1 MNTYQ
6 YLWRLIMYRPMRY
19 LVNAIAWTVIYLA
32 PIAPGLITKEFFDS
46 LTGTSALGYGVWGL
60 IALLMAAAL
69 GRIMLIV
76 IGFITDVNFRFRMG
90 MLLRRN
96 LLEHVLKQPGAQAIP
111 VSPGEA
117 ISHFRDDVDQSEEA
131 ASWSVDVFG
140 MTCFALVSGYIL
152 IRIDAQMTLLVFM
165 PIVLVI
171 TAAQLATVRLQKY
184 RAASREATSKVTGE
198 ISEMFGNVQA
208 IQVAGA
214 EKRVIARFS
223 SFGDDRRKA
232 MLKDRL
238 MGELLDSV
246 FSNSVNLGTGLI
258 LLLAGTKMRAGTF
271 TVGDFALFVYYLTFV
286 TQFITNVGKFIT
298 YFKQM
303 SVSLERLTFLLQG
316 ASAKVLTMVNS
327 LHLKAES
334 KVAEVTVS
342 TIPLAQKG
350 RENDSLGGVKWVDG
364 HEREGWVKI
373 GQGTKRESV
382 SGANI
387 EQRLERYSADEE
399 KQEEGFEREFAD
411 EAKQE
416 IGFESEY
423 AVGAKV
429 EEGFSHETGV
439 AASLRRLDVNGLS
452 YAYSDTGRG
461 ISDIHFSLKRGSFT
475 VITGTIGSGKTTL
488 VRSLLGLLPKGEG
501 TIAWNGVP
509 VEDPGT
515 FFTPPRSAYTA
526 QVPRLYSDTLRNNI
540 LLGQAEQGD
549 SLQQALHAA
558 VMEFDVAQLPGGLDT
573 VIGPRGVKLSGGQA
587 QRTAAA
593 RMLVR
598 DAELYVFDD
607 LSSALDVETEQK
619 LWERMFQRRSDAT
632 CLVVSHRKTALSRAD
647 HIIVMKDGRIE
658 AEGNSEELLRHSATF
673 RELWYGDE
681 RHSS

>member
-1 MNTYQ
+1 MSTYQ
-6 YLWRLIMYRPMRY
+6 YLWRLIMYRPFRY
-19 LVNAIAWTVIYLA
+19 LVNAIAWTIIYLA
-32 PIAPGLITKEFFDS
+32 PIAPGLVTKEFFDS
-46 LTGTSALGYGVWGL
+46 LTGSSNLGYGVWGL
-60 IALLMAAAL
+60 IALLIAAAL

-184 RAASREATSKVTGE
+184 RAASRESTSAVTGQ

-214 EKRVIARFS
+214 EKRVINRFH
-223 SFGDDRRKA
+223 SFGDARRKA

-238 MGELLDSV
+238 MSELLDSV

-327 LHLKAES
+327 LHLKVGNSAAWAA
-334 KVAEVTVS
+334 VG
-342 TIPLAQKG
+342 TIPLAQVERGEGDVSAKETASA
-350 RENDSLGGVKWVDG
+350 RAKTNTNTNTNTTEN
-364 HEREGWVKI
+364 
-373 GQGTKRESV
+373 T
-382 SGANI
+382 NI
-387 EQRLERYSADEE
+387 
-399 KQEEGFEREFAD
+399 
-411 EAKQE
+411 
-416 IGFESEY
+416 
-423 AVGAKV
+423 
-429 EEGFSHETGV
+429 
-439 AASLRRLDVNGLS
+439 AALQRLDVNGLS
-452 YAYSDTGRG
+452 YAYPDTGRG

-488 VRSLLGLLPKGEG
+488 VRSLLGLLPKEVG

-515 FFTPPRSAYTA
+515 FFTPPQSAYTA

-632 CLVVSHRKTALSRAD
+632 CMVVSHRKTALTRAD

-658 AEGNSEELLRHSATF
+658 AEGTSEELLRRSETF

-681 RHSS
+681 RHT

>member
-6 YLWRLIMYRPMRY
+6 YLWRLIMYRPIRY

-46 LTGTSALGYGVWGL
+46 LTGKSALSYGVWGL
-60 IALLMAAAL
+60 IALLMAAAI

-165 PIVLVI
+165 PIVFVI

-258 LLLAGTKMRAGTF
+258 LLLAGAKMRAGTF

-334 KVAEVTVS
+334 KVAEAAVS
-342 TIPLAQKG
+342 TVPLAQEG
-350 RENDSLGGVKWVDG
+350 IEMQRQSGD
-364 HEREGWVKI
+364 EREGRVKI
-373 GQGTKRESV
+373 EQGF
-382 SGANI
+382 
-387 EQRLERYSADEE
+387 ERFNADMSQQ
-399 KQEEGFEREFAD
+399 KEGFEREFA
-411 EAKQE
+411 
-416 IGFESEY
+416 
-423 AVGAKV
+423 VGEKL
-429 EEGFSHETGV
+429 EGQFNHEDQI
-439 AASLRRLDVNGLS
+439 AASLQSLDVNGLS

-488 VRSLLGLLPKGEG
+488 IRSLLGLLPKGEG

-549 SLQQALHAA
+549 SLQLALHAA

-619 LWERMFQRRSDAT
+619 LWERMFERRSDAT
-632 CLVVSHRKTALSRAD
+632 CLVVSHRKTALTRAD
-647 HIIVMKDGRIE
+647 HIIVMKEGRME
-658 AEGNSEELLRHSATF
+658 AEGNSEELLRKSTTF

-681 RHSS
+681 RPSS

>member
-1 MNTYQ
+1 MTTFH
-6 YLWRLIMYRPMRY
+6 YLWRLIMYRPGRY
-19 LVNAIAWTVIYLA
+19 FINAIAWTIIYLA
-32 PIAPGLITKEFFDS
+32 PIVPGLITKQFFDS
-46 LTGTSALGYGVWGL
+46 LTGNSMLGYGVWGL
-60 IALLMAAAL
+60 IALLIAAAL
-69 GRIMLIV
+69 GRICLII
-76 IGFITDVNFRFRMG
+76 IGFITDVHFRFRMG

-131 ASWSVDVFG
+131 VSWSVDVFG
-140 MTCFALVSGYIL
+140 LTCFAIVSGYIL
-152 IRIDAQMTLLVFM
+152 IRIDTQMTMLVFL

-214 EKRVIARFS
+214 EDRVIERFRR
-223 SFGDDRRKA
+223 FGDNRRKA

-238 MGELLDSV
+238 MTELLDSV

-327 LHLKAES
+327 LHLKPGRAEKSEDRGKSENAVRGS
-334 KVAEVTVS
+334 KSDEKQS
-342 TIPLAQKG
+342 
-350 RENDSLGGVKWVDG
+350 ENAMLK
-364 HEREGWVKI
+364 
-373 GQGTKRESV
+373 
-382 SGANI
+382 SGAAL
-387 EQRLERYSADEE
+387 Q
-399 KQEEGFEREFAD
+399 
-411 EAKQE
+411 
-416 IGFESEY
+416 
-423 AVGAKV
+423 
-429 EEGFSHETGV
+429 
-439 AASLRRLDVNGLS
+439 RLDVNGLS
-452 YAYSDTGRG
+452 YAYADTGRG
-461 ISDIHFSLKRGSFT
+461 ISDIHFSLRRGSFT
-475 VITGTIGSGKTTL
+475 VVTGAIGSGKTTL
-488 VRSLLGLLPKGEG
+488 VRSLLGLLPKGKG

-540 LLGQAEQGD
+540 LLGQAEQSD

-558 VMEFDVAQLPGGLDT
+558 VLEYDVAQLPGGLDT
-573 VIGPRGVKLSGGQA
+573 VIG
-587 QRTAAA
+587 
-593 RMLVR
+593 
-598 DAELYVFDD
+598 
-607 LSSALDVETEQK
+607 
-619 LWERMFQRRSDAT
+619 
-632 CLVVSHRKTALSRAD
+632 
-647 HIIVMKDGRIE
+647 
-658 AEGNSEELLRHSATF
+658 
-673 RELWYGDE
+673 
-681 RHSS
+681 

>member
-6 YLWRLIMYRPMRY
+6 YLWRLIMYRPIRY

-46 LTGTSALGYGVWGL
+46 LTGKSALGYGVWGL
-60 IALLMAAAL
+60 IALLMAAAI

-214 EKRVIARFS
+214 EKRVIARFR

-334 KVAEVTVS
+334 KVAEAAVS
-342 TIPLAQKG
+342 TVPLAQEG
-350 RENDSLGGVKWVDG
+350 IEMQRQSGD
-364 HEREGWVKI
+364 EREGRVKI
-373 GQGTKRESV
+373 EQGF
-382 SGANI
+382 
-387 EQRLERYSADEE
+387 ERFNADMSQ
-399 KQEEGFEREFAD
+399 QEEGFEREFA
-411 EAKQE
+411 
-416 IGFESEY
+416 
-423 AVGAKV
+423 VGEKV
-429 EEGFSHETGV
+429 EGQFNHEDQI
-439 AASLRRLDVNGLS
+439 AASLQRLDVNGLS

-549 SLQQALHAA
+549 SLQLALHAA
-558 VMEFDVAQLPGGLDT
+558 VMEVDVAQLPGGLDT

-619 LWERMFQRRSDAT
+619 LWERMFERRSDAT
-632 CLVVSHRKTALSRAD
+632 CLVVSHRKTALTRAD
-647 HIIVMKDGRIE
+647 HIIVMKEGRIE
-658 AEGNSEELLRHSATF
+658 AEGNSEELLRQSATF

-681 RHSS
+681 RPSS

>member
-1 MNTYQ
+1 MNTLQ
-6 YLWRLIMYRPMRY
+6 YLWRLVMYRPLRY
-19 LVNAIAWTVIYLA
+19 FGNALAWTVIYLA
-32 PIAPGLITKEFFDS
+32 PILPGLITKEFFDT
-46 LTGTSALGYGVWGL
+46 LTGASALGYGVWGL
-60 IALLMAAAL
+60 IALLMAAAV

-76 IGFITDVNFRFRMG
+76 VGFITDVHFRFRMG

-140 MTCFALVSGYIL
+140 LTCFAIVSGYIL

-214 EKRVIARFS
+214 ENRVIDRFR
-223 SFGDDRRKA
+223 SFGDNRRKA

-238 MGELLDSV
+238 MTELLDSI

-258 LLLAGTKMRAGTF
+258 LLLAGTKMRSGTF

-316 ASAKVLTMVNS
+316 ASAKVLTMVRS
-327 LHLKAES
+327 LHLKQNPDDRSGES
-334 KVAEVTVS
+334 
-342 TIPLAQKG
+342 
-350 RENDSLGGVKWVDG
+350 
-364 HEREGWVKI
+364 
-373 GQGTKRESV
+373 
-382 SGANI
+382 
-387 EQRLERYSADEE
+387 EE
-399 KQEEGFEREFAD
+399 K
-411 EAKQE
+411 EAAEQVA
-416 IGFESEY
+416 SE
-423 AVGAKV
+423 ALQ
-429 EEGFSHETGV
+429 H
-439 AASLRRLDVNGLS
+439 LDVNGLS
-452 YAYSDTGRG
+452 YAYEDTGRG
-461 ISDIHFSLKRGSFT
+461 IADIHFRLRRGSFT

-488 VRSLLGLLPKGEG
+488 VRSLLGLLPKGKG

-509 VEDPGT
+509 IEDPGT

-540 LLGQAEQGD
+540 LLGQAEQDD

-558 VMEFDVAQLPGGLDT
+558 VLEYDVAQLPGGLDT
-573 VIGPRGVKLSGGQA
+573 LIGPRGVKLSGGQA

-619 LWERMFQRRSDAT
+619 LWERMFQRRKDAT
-632 CLVVSHRKTALSRAD
+632 CLVVSHRKTALARAD

-658 AEGNSEELLRHSATF
+658 AEGTSGELLQRSATF

-681 RHSS
+681 RHAETSVT

>member
-1 MNTYQ
+1 MTTFH
-6 YLWRLIMYRPMRY
+6 YLWRLIMYRPLRY
-19 LVNAIAWTVIYLA
+19 FINALAWTIIYLA
-32 PIAPGLITKEFFDS
+32 PIAPGLITKQFFDS
-46 LTGTSALGYGVWGL
+46 LTVNSTLGYGVWGL
-60 IALLMAAAL
+60 IALLIAAAL
-69 GRIMLIV
+69 GRICLIV
-76 IGFITDVNFRFRMG
+76 IGFITDVHFRFRMG

-140 MTCFALVSGYIL
+140 MTCFALVSGFIL
-152 IRIDAQMTLLVFM
+152 IRIDAQMTLLVFL

-171 TAAQLATVRLQKY
+171 SAAQLATVRLQKY

-198 ISEMFGNVQA
+198 ISEMFSNVQA

-214 EKRVIARFS
+214 EDRVIDRFR
-223 SFGDDRRKA
+223 SFGDNRRKA

-238 MGELLDSV
+238 MTELLDSV

-327 LHLKAES
+327 LYLKPSSDS
-334 KVAEVTVS
+334 KGKQT
-342 TIPLAQKG
+342 
-350 RENDSLGGVKWVDG
+350 
-364 HEREGWVKI
+364 
-373 GQGTKRESV
+373 
-382 SGANI
+382 
-387 EQRLERYSADEE
+387 EQTEQTQNATH
-399 KQEEGFEREFAD
+399 
-411 EAKQE
+411 
-416 IGFESEY
+416 
-423 AVGAKV
+423 VGASRT
-429 EEGFSHETGV
+429 EQNESATLGSE
-439 AASLRRLDVNGLS
+439 AALQCLEVNGLS
-452 YAYSDTGRG
+452 YAYADTGRG
-461 ISDIHFSLKRGSFT
+461 ISDIHLSLQRGSFT
-475 VITGTIGSGKTTL
+475 VVTGAIGSGKTTL
-488 VRSLLGLLPKGEG
+488 VRSLLGLLPKGKG

-540 LLGQAEQGD
+540 LLGQAEQND

-558 VMEFDVAQLPGGLDT
+558 VLEYDVAQLPGGLDT

-632 CLVVSHRKTALSRAD
+632 CLVVSHRKTALTRAD
-647 HIIVMKDGRIE
+647 HIIVMKEGRIE
-658 AEGNSEELLRHSATF
+658 AEGTSEELLQRSATF

-681 RHSS
+681 RQSE

>member
-1 MNTYQ
+1 MTTFQ
-6 YLWRLIMYRPMRY
+6 YLKGLIMYKPFRY
-19 LVNAIAWTVIYLA
+19 FINALAWTIIYLA
-32 PIAPGLITKEFFDS
+32 PIAPGLITKAFFDT
-46 LTGTSALGYGVWGL
+46 LTGNATLKFGVWGL
-60 IALLMAAAL
+60 IALLIGAAL
-69 GRIMLIV
+69 GRILLII
-76 IGFITDVNFRFRMG
+76 IGFITDVHFRFRMG

-165 PIVLVI
+165 PIVIVI

-184 RAASREATSKVTGE
+184 RAASRESTSKVTGE

-214 EKRVIARFS
+214 EKRVMERFS
-223 SFGDDRRKA
+223 SFGDQRRKA

-238 MGELLDSV
+238 MSELLDSV
-246 FSNSVNLGTGLI
+246 FSNSVNLGTGLL

-271 TVGDFALFVYYLTFV
+271 TVGDLALFVYYLTFV

-316 ASAKVLTMVNS
+316 ASAKVLTMVKP
-327 LHLKAES
+327 LYLKKERVA
-334 KVAEVTVS
+334 KVDSSIVKVE
-342 TIPLAQKG
+342 QEQ
-350 RENDSLGGVKWVDG
+350 ENDSVVAPPL
-364 HEREGWVKI
+364 
-373 GQGTKRESV
+373 
-382 SGANI
+382 
-387 EQRLERYSADEE
+387 QRLE
-399 KQEEGFEREFAD
+399 
-411 EAKQE
+411 
-416 IGFESEY
+416 
-423 AVGAKV
+423 
-429 EEGFSHETGV
+429 
-439 AASLRRLDVNGLS
+439 VNGLS
-452 YAYSDTGRG
+452 YTYPDTGRG
-461 ISDIHFSLKRGSFT
+461 IIDIHFAMQRGSFT

-488 VRSLLGLLPKGEG
+488 VRSLLGLLPKEKG

-515 FFTPPRSAYTA
+515 FFTPPQSAYTA

-549 SLQQALHAA
+549 SLQQALNAA
-558 VMEFDVAQLPGGLDT
+558 VLEFDVAQLPGGLDT

-632 CLVVSHRKTALSRAD
+632 CLVVSHRKTALTRAD

-658 AEGNSEELLRHSATF
+658 AEGTSEELLLHSSTF
-673 RELWYGDE
+673 RELWYGDD
-681 RHSS
+681 RKA

>member
-6 YLWRLIMYRPMRY
+6 YLWRLIMYRPIRY
-19 LVNAIAWTVIYLA
+19 LINAIAWTVIYLA

-303 SVSLERLTFLLQG
+303 SISLERLTFLLQG

-327 LHLKAES
+327 LHLKTES
-334 KVAEVTVS
+334 KEVKAAVS
-342 TIPLAQKG
+342 AIPLAQEG
-350 RENDSLGGVKWVDG
+350 RENESLIGVKRVDG
-364 HEREGWVKI
+364 
-373 GQGTKRESV
+373 
-382 SGANI
+382 
-387 EQRLERYSADEE
+387 LER
-399 KQEEGFEREFAD
+399 
-411 EAKQE
+411 
-416 IGFESEY
+416 EY
-423 AVGAKV
+423 AVGAEL
-429 EEGFSHETGV
+429 EEKFNRETFDG
-439 AASLRRLDVNGLS
+439 ASLQRLDVNGLS

-549 SLQQALHAA
+549 SLQMALHAA

-632 CLVVSHRKTALSRAD
+632 CLVVSHRKTALTRAD
-647 HIIVMKDGRIE
+647 HIIVMKEGRIE
-658 AEGNSEELLRHSATF
+658 AEGNSEELLRQSATF

-681 RHSS
+681 RHS

>member
-6 YLWRLIMYRPMRY
+6 YLWRLIMYRPIRY

-334 KVAEVTVS
+334 KVAEITVS
-342 TIPLAQKG
+342 AIPLAQNG
-350 RENDSLGGVKWVDG
+350 REDESLGGVKSGDG
-364 HEREGWVKI
+364 LEREGGSEVKI
-373 GQGTKRESV
+373 GQG
-382 SGANI
+382 
-387 EQRLERYSADEE
+387 LERFSANEVKE
-399 KQEEGFEREFAD
+399 KGFER
-411 EAKQE
+411 
-416 IGFESEY
+416 EY
-423 AVGAKV
+423 AVGAKQ
-429 EEGFSHETGV
+429 EGKFNQETGI
-439 AASLRRLDVNGLS
+439 AASLQRLDVNGLS

-488 VRSLLGLLPKGEG
+488 VRSLLGLLPKGKG

-549 SLQQALHAA
+549 SLQMALHAA

-632 CLVVSHRKTALSRAD
+632 CLVVSHRKMALSRAD

-658 AEGNSEELLRHSATF
+658 AEGNSEELLRQSATF

>member
-1 MNTYQ
+1 MTTFQ
-6 YLWRLIMYRPMRY
+6 YLWRLIMYRPGRY
-19 LVNAIAWTVIYLA
+19 FINAIAWTIIYLA
-32 PIAPGLITKEFFDS
+32 PIVPGLITKQFFDS
-46 LTGTSALGYGVWGL
+46 LTGNSMLGYGVWGL
-60 IALLMAAAL
+60 IALLIAAAL
-69 GRIMLIV
+69 GRICLII
-76 IGFITDVNFRFRMG
+76 IGFITDVHFRFRMG

-131 ASWSVDVFG
+131 VSWSVDVFG
-140 MTCFALVSGYIL
+140 LTCFAIVSAYIL
-152 IRIDAQMTLLVFM
+152 IRIDAQMTMLVFL

-214 EKRVIARFS
+214 EDRVIERFR
-223 SFGDDRRKA
+223 SFGDNRRKA

-238 MGELLDSV
+238 MTELLDSV

-327 LHLKAES
+327 LHLKPSRAERS
-334 KVAEVTVS
+334 GDGGKQSEGEAFEGKRSVRQSEAAT
-342 TIPLAQKG
+342 
-350 RENDSLGGVKWVDG
+350 LGS
-364 HEREGWVKI
+364 
-373 GQGTKRESV
+373 ESGGKQSDNAV
-382 SGANI
+382 LESGA
-387 EQRLERYSADEE
+387 ELQ
-399 KQEEGFEREFAD
+399 
-411 EAKQE
+411 
-416 IGFESEY
+416 
-423 AVGAKV
+423 
-429 EEGFSHETGV
+429 
-439 AASLRRLDVNGLS
+439 RLDVNGLS
-452 YAYSDTGRG
+452 YAYADTGRG
-461 ISDIHFSLKRGSFT
+461 ISDIHFSLRRGSFT
-475 VITGTIGSGKTTL
+475 VVTGAIGSGKTTL
-488 VRSLLGLLPKGEG
+488 VRSLLGLLPKGKG

-540 LLGQAEQGD
+540 LLGQAEQSD

-558 VMEFDVAQLPGGLDT
+558 VLEYDVAQLPGGLDT

-632 CLVVSHRKTALSRAD
+632 CLVVSHRKTALTRAD
-647 HIIVMKDGRIE
+647 HIIVMKEGRIE
-658 AEGNSEELLRHSATF
+658 AEGTSEELLQRSTTF

-681 RHSS
+681 RQSE

>member
-1 MNTYQ
+1 MTTFQ
-6 YLWRLIMYRPMRY
+6 YLKGLIMYKPFRY
-19 LVNAIAWTVIYLA
+19 FINAFAWTVIYLA
-32 PIAPGLITKEFFDS
+32 PIAPGLITKAFFDT
-46 LTGTSALGYGVWGL
+46 LTGNATLKFGVWGL
-60 IALLMAAAL
+60 IALLIGAAL
-69 GRIMLIV
+69 GRILLIV
-76 IGFITDVNFRFRMG
+76 IGFITDVHFRFRMG

-165 PIVLVI
+165 PIVIVI

-184 RAASREATSKVTGE
+184 RAASRESTSKVTGE

-214 EKRVIARFS
+214 EKRVIERFG
-223 SFGDDRRKA
+223 SFGDQRRKA

-238 MGELLDSV
+238 MSELLDSV
-246 FSNSVNLGTGLI
+246 FSNSVNLGTGLL

-271 TVGDFALFVYYLTFV
+271 TVGDLALFVYYLTFV

-316 ASAKVLTMVNS
+316 ASAKVLTMVKP
-327 LHLKAES
+327 LYLKKERVGKDDQDQDRATDS
-334 KVAEVTVS
+334 VVS
-342 TIPLAQKG
+342 PPL
-350 RENDSLGGVKWVDG
+350 
-364 HEREGWVKI
+364 
-373 GQGTKRESV
+373 
-382 SGANI
+382 
-387 EQRLERYSADEE
+387 QRLE
-399 KQEEGFEREFAD
+399 
-411 EAKQE
+411 
-416 IGFESEY
+416 
-423 AVGAKV
+423 
-429 EEGFSHETGV
+429 
-439 AASLRRLDVNGLS
+439 VNGLS
-452 YAYSDTGRG
+452 YTYPDTGRG
-461 ISDIHFSLKRGSFT
+461 IADIHFAMRRGSFT

-488 VRSLLGLLPKGEG
+488 VRSLLGLLPKEKG

-515 FFTPPRSAYTA
+515 FFTPPQSAYTA

-549 SLQQALHAA
+549 SLQQALNAA
-558 VMEFDVAQLPGGLDT
+558 VLEYDVAQLPGGLDT

-632 CLVVSHRKTALSRAD
+632 CLVVSHRKTALTRAD

-658 AEGNSEELLRHSATF
+658 AEGTSEELLRHSSTF
-673 RELWYGDE
+673 RELWYGDD
-681 RHSS
+681 RKASH

>member
-1 MNTYQ
+1 MNTFQ
-6 YLWRLIMYRPMRY
+6 YLWRLVMYRPVRY
-19 LVNAIAWTVIYLA
+19 FGNALAWTLIYLA
-32 PIAPGLITKEFFDS
+32 PILPGLITKEFFDTLS
-46 LTGTSALGYGVWGL
+46 GESKLGYGVWGL
-60 IALLMAAAL
+60 IALLMAAAI

-76 IGFITDVNFRFRMG
+76 VGFITDVHFRFRMG

-140 MTCFALVSGYIL
+140 LTCFAIVSGYIL
-152 IRIDAQMTLLVFM
+152 IRIDAQMTLLVFL

-214 EKRVIARFS
+214 EKRVIERFRS
-223 SFGDDRRKA
+223 LGDNRRKA
-232 MLKDRL
+232 MMKDRL
-238 MGELLDSV
+238 MTELLDSI

-258 LLLAGTKMRAGTF
+258 LLLAGTKMRSGSF

-316 ASAKVLTMVNS
+316 ASAKVLTMVRS
-327 LHLKAES
+327 LHLKPERDAGIHNAGQEA
-334 KVAEVTVS
+334 VQADD
-342 TIPLAQKG
+342 IDQ
-350 RENDSLGGVKWVDG
+350 G
-364 HEREGWVKI
+364 HEDDRQAAGEPLK
-373 GQGTKRESV
+373 Q
-382 SGANI
+382 
-387 EQRLERYSADEE
+387 LE
-399 KQEEGFEREFAD
+399 
-411 EAKQE
+411 
-416 IGFESEY
+416 
-423 AVGAKV
+423 
-429 EEGFSHETGV
+429 
-439 AASLRRLDVNGLS
+439 VNGLS
-452 YAYSDTGRG
+452 YAYEDTGRG
-461 ISDIHFSLKRGSFT
+461 IADIHFRLQRGSFT
-475 VITGTIGSGKTTL
+475 VVTGTIGSGKTTL

-509 VEDPGT
+509 IEDPGT

-540 LLGQAEQGD
+540 MLGQPEREE

-558 VMEFDVAQLPGGLDT
+558 VLEYDIAQLPGGLDT

-619 LWERMFQRRSDAT
+619 LWERMFQRRKDAT
-632 CLVVSHRKTALSRAD
+632 CLVVSHRKTALARAD

-658 AEGNSEELLRHSATF
+658 AEGTSEELLQRSATF

-681 RHSS
+681 RHAESSS

>member
-6 YLWRLIMYRPMRY
+6 YLWRLIMYRPFRY
-19 LVNAIAWTVIYLA
+19 FINAIAWTVIYLA
-32 PIAPGLITKEFFDS
+32 PIASGLVTKEFFDS
-46 LTGTSALGYGVWGL
+46 LTGSSKLGYGVWGL
-60 IALLMAAAL
+60 IALLIAAAL
-69 GRIMLIV
+69 GRIMLII

-184 RAASREATSKVTGE
+184 RAASRESTSKVTGE

-214 EKRVIARFS
+214 EERVIDRFR
-223 SFGDDRRKA
+223 SFGDNRRKA

-238 MGELLDSV
+238 MTELLDSV

-327 LHLKAES
+327 LYLKQGSPLPGDEATIDKEEGLERANVS
-334 KVAEVTVS
+334 GVRNEKGLEHEKVIGAKKE
-342 TIPLAQKG
+342 
-350 RENDSLGGVKWVDG
+350 
-364 HEREGWVKI
+364 EGF
-373 GQGTKRESV
+373 KRESV
-382 SGANI
+382 I
-387 EQRLERYSADEE
+387 ETALQ
-399 KQEEGFEREFAD
+399 
-411 EAKQE
+411 
-416 IGFESEY
+416 
-423 AVGAKV
+423 
-429 EEGFSHETGV
+429 
-439 AASLRRLDVNGLS
+439 RLDVNGLS

-461 ISDIHFSLKRGSFT
+461 ISDIHLSLKRGSFT
-475 VITGTIGSGKTTL
+475 VVTGTIGSGKTTL

-549 SLQQALHAA
+549 SLQQALNAA

-632 CLVVSHRKTALSRAD
+632 CLVISHRKTALTRAD
-647 HIIVMKDGRIE
+647 HIIVMKEGRIE
-658 AEGNSEELLRHSATF
+658 AEGTSEELLLRSATF

>member
-1 MNTYQ
+1 MTTFQ
-6 YLWRLIMYRPMRY
+6 YLKGLIMYKPFRY
-19 LVNAIAWTVIYLA
+19 FINALAWTIIYLA
-32 PIAPGLITKEFFDS
+32 PIAPGLITKAFFDT
-46 LTGTSALGYGVWGL
+46 LTGNATLKFGVWGL
-60 IALLMAAAL
+60 IALLIGAAL
-69 GRIMLIV
+69 GRILLII

-165 PIVLVI
+165 PIVIVI

-184 RAASREATSKVTGE
+184 RAASRESTSKVTGE

-214 EKRVIARFS
+214 EKRVMERFS
-223 SFGDDRRKA
+223 SFGDQRRKA

-238 MGELLDSV
+238 MNELLDSV
-246 FSNSVNLGTGLI
+246 FSNSVNLGTGLL

-271 TVGDFALFVYYLTFV
+271 TVGDLALFVYYLTFV

-316 ASAKVLTMVNS
+316 ASAKVLTMVKP
-327 LHLKAES
+327 LYLKKERVA
-334 KVAEVTVS
+334 KVDSSIVKVEQA
-342 TIPLAQKG
+342 
-350 RENDSLGGVKWVDG
+350 NDSVAAPPL
-364 HEREGWVKI
+364 
-373 GQGTKRESV
+373 
-382 SGANI
+382 
-387 EQRLERYSADEE
+387 QRLE
-399 KQEEGFEREFAD
+399 
-411 EAKQE
+411 
-416 IGFESEY
+416 
-423 AVGAKV
+423 
-429 EEGFSHETGV
+429 
-439 AASLRRLDVNGLS
+439 VNGLS
-452 YAYSDTGRG
+452 YTYPDTGRG
-461 ISDIHFSLKRGSFT
+461 IADIHFAMQRGSFT

-488 VRSLLGLLPKGEG
+488 VRSLLGLLPKESG

-515 FFTPPRSAYTA
+515 FFTPPQSAYTA

-549 SLQQALHAA
+549 SLQQALNAA
-558 VMEFDVAQLPGGLDT
+558 VLEYDVAQLPGGLDT

-619 LWERMFQRRSDAT
+619 LWERMFERRRDAT
-632 CLVVSHRKTALSRAD
+632 CLVVSHRKTALTRAD

-658 AEGNSEELLRHSATF
+658 AEGTSEKLLLHSSTF
-673 RELWYGDE
+673 RELWYGDD
-681 RHSS
+681 RKA

>member
-1 MNTYQ
+1 MTTFQ
-6 YLWRLIMYRPMRY
+6 YLKGLIMYKPFRY
-19 LVNAIAWTVIYLA
+19 FINALAWTIIYLA
-32 PIAPGLITKEFFDS
+32 PIAPGLITKAFFDT
-46 LTGTSALGYGVWGL
+46 LTGNATLKFGVWGL
-60 IALLMAAAL
+60 IALLIGAAL
-69 GRIMLIV
+69 GRILLIV
-76 IGFITDVNFRFRMG
+76 FGFITDVHFRFRMG

-165 PIVLVI
+165 PIVIVI

-184 RAASREATSKVTGE
+184 RAASRESTSKVTGE

-214 EKRVIARFS
+214 EKRVMERFH
-223 SFGDDRRKA
+223 SFGDQRRKA

-238 MGELLDSV
+238 MSELLDSV
-246 FSNSVNLGTGLI
+246 FSNSVNLGTGLL

-271 TVGDFALFVYYLTFV
+271 TVGDLALFVYYLTFV

-316 ASAKVLTMVNS
+316 ASAKVLTMVKP
-327 LHLKAES
+327 LYLKTERVE
-334 KVAEVTVS
+334 KVEASVVKEDRSQNQDQEQEIDSVVAP
-342 TIPLAQKG
+342 PL
-350 RENDSLGGVKWVDG
+350 
-364 HEREGWVKI
+364 
-373 GQGTKRESV
+373 
-382 SGANI
+382 
-387 EQRLERYSADEE
+387 QRLE
-399 KQEEGFEREFAD
+399 
-411 EAKQE
+411 
-416 IGFESEY
+416 
-423 AVGAKV
+423 
-429 EEGFSHETGV
+429 
-439 AASLRRLDVNGLS
+439 VNGLS
-452 YAYSDTGRG
+452 YTYPDTGRG
-461 ISDIHFSLKRGSFT
+461 IADIHFTMQRGSFT

-488 VRSLLGLLPKGEG
+488 VRSLLGLLPKESG

-515 FFTPPRSAYTA
+515 FFTPPQSAYTA

-549 SLQQALHAA
+549 SLQQALNAA
-558 VMEFDVAQLPGGLDT
+558 VLEFDVAQLPGGLDT

-632 CLVVSHRKTALSRAD
+632 CLVVSHRKTALTRAD

-658 AEGNSEELLRHSATF
+658 AEGTSEELLRHSSTF
-673 RELWYGDE
+673 RELWYGDD
-681 RHSS
+681 RKA

>member
-1 MNTYQ
+1 MNTFQ
-6 YLWRLIMYRPMRY
+6 YLWRLIMYRPIRY

-238 MGELLDSV
+238 MGEVLDSV

-316 ASAKVLTMVNS
+316 ASARVLTMVNS

-334 KVAEVTVS
+334 KMAEAAVS
-342 TIPLAQKG
+342 TIPLAQNG
-350 RENDSLGGVKWVDG
+350 RENECLGGDG
-364 HEREGWVKI
+364 LEREGA
-373 GQGTKRESV
+373 S
-382 SGANI
+382 
-387 EQRLERYSADEE
+387 SAPL
-399 KQEEGFEREFAD
+399 Q
-411 EAKQE
+411 
-416 IGFESEY
+416 
-423 AVGAKV
+423 
-429 EEGFSHETGV
+429 
-439 AASLRRLDVNGLS
+439 RLDVNGLS

-488 VRSLLGLLPKGEG
+488 VRSLLGLLPKGKG

-549 SLQQALHAA
+549 SLQMALHAA

-619 LWERMFQRRSDAT
+619 LWERMFQRRSEAT

-658 AEGNSEELLRHSATF
+658 AEGNSEELLRQSATF

>member
-6 YLWRLIMYRPMRY
+6 YLWGLIMYRPIRY

-223 SFGDDRRKA
+223 SFGDNRRKA

-327 LHLKAES
+327 LHLKVES
-334 KVAEVTVS
+334 KVAEASVTA
-342 TIPLAQKG
+342 IPLAQEKRG
-350 RENDSLGGVKWVDG
+350 NESLGADG
-364 HEREGWVKI
+364 FEHEG
-373 GQGTKRESV
+373 V
-382 SGANI
+382 SGNPL
-387 EQRLERYSADEE
+387 Q
-399 KQEEGFEREFAD
+399 
-411 EAKQE
+411 
-416 IGFESEY
+416 
-423 AVGAKV
+423 
-429 EEGFSHETGV
+429 
-439 AASLRRLDVNGLS
+439 RLDVIGLS

-540 LLGQAEQGD
+540 LLGQAEQDD
-549 SLQQALHAA
+549 SLQLALHAA
-558 VMEFDVAQLPGGLDT
+558 VMEFDVTQLPGGLDT

-619 LWERMFQRRSDAT
+619 LWERMFERRSDAT
-632 CLVVSHRKTALSRAD
+632 CLVVSHRKTALTRAD
-647 HIIVMKDGRIE
+647 HIIVMKEGRIE
-658 AEGNSEELLRHSATF
+658 AEGNTEELLRQSATF

-681 RHSS
+681 RHT

>member
-1 MNTYQ
+1 MTTFQ
-6 YLWRLIMYRPMRY
+6 YLWRLIMYRPGRY
-19 LVNAIAWTVIYLA
+19 FINAIAWTIIYLA
-32 PIAPGLITKEFFDS
+32 PIVPGLITKQFFDS
-46 LTGTSALGYGVWGL
+46 LTGNSMLGYGVWGL
-60 IALLMAAAL
+60 IALLIAAAL
-69 GRIMLIV
+69 GRICLII
-76 IGFITDVNFRFRMG
+76 IGFITDVHFRFRMG

-131 ASWSVDVFG
+131 VSWSVDVFG
-140 MTCFALVSGYIL
+140 LTCFAIVSGYIL
-152 IRIDAQMTLLVFM
+152 IRIDAQMTMLVFL

-214 EKRVIARFS
+214 EDRVIERFR
-223 SFGDDRRKA
+223 SFGDNRRKA

-238 MGELLDSV
+238 MTELLDSV

-327 LHLKAES
+327 LHLKPGRAEKS
-334 KVAEVTVS
+334 AS
-342 TIPLAQKG
+342 
-350 RENDSLGGVKWVDG
+350 GVKQSEGVALGDKRV
-364 HEREGWVKI
+364 ERQSERKTPG
-373 GQGTKRESV
+373 GTSGEKQSESALLGSKSDEKQSENAV
-382 SGANI
+382 LESGAAL
-387 EQRLERYSADEE
+387 Q
-399 KQEEGFEREFAD
+399 
-411 EAKQE
+411 
-416 IGFESEY
+416 
-423 AVGAKV
+423 
-429 EEGFSHETGV
+429 
-439 AASLRRLDVNGLS
+439 RLDVNGLS
-452 YAYSDTGRG
+452 YAYADTGRG
-461 ISDIHFSLKRGSFT
+461 ISDIHFSLRRGSFT
-475 VITGTIGSGKTTL
+475 VVTGAIGSGKTTL
-488 VRSLLGLLPKGEG
+488 VRSLLGLLPKGKG

-515 FFTPPRSAYTA
+515 YFTPPRSAYTA

-540 LLGQAEQGD
+540 LLGQAEQSD

-558 VMEFDVAQLPGGLDT
+558 VLEYDVAQLPGGLDT

-632 CLVVSHRKTALSRAD
+632 CLVVSHRKTALTRAD
-647 HIIVMKDGRIE
+647 HIIVMKEGRIE
-658 AEGNSEELLRHSATF
+658 AEGTSEELLQRSTTF

-681 RHSS
+681 RQSE

>member
-19 LVNAIAWTVIYLA
+19 FINAIAWTVIYLA
-32 PIAPGLITKEFFDS
+32 PIAAGLVTKEFFDS
-46 LTGTSALGYGVWGL
+46 LTGNSKLGYSVWGL

-69 GRIMLIV
+69 GRIILIV

-214 EKRVIARFS
+214 EKRVIARFR
-223 SFGDDRRKA
+223 SFGDSRRKA

-238 MGELLDSV
+238 MTELLDSV

-286 TQFITNVGKFIT
+286 TQFISNVGKFIT

-327 LHLKAES
+327 LHLTKGS
-334 KVAEVTVS
+334 
-342 TIPLAQKG
+342 PLPGMTEGTDK
-350 RENDSLGGVKWVDG
+350 LGGK
-364 HEREGWVKI
+364 
-373 GQGTKRESV
+373 
-382 SGANI
+382 
-387 EQRLERYSADEE
+387 LE
-399 KQEEGFEREFAD
+399 
-411 EAKQE
+411 
-416 IGFESEY
+416 
-423 AVGAKV
+423 
-429 EEGFSHETGV
+429 
-439 AASLRRLDVNGLS
+439 RLDVNGLS
-452 YAYSDTGRG
+452 YAYADTGRG
-461 ISDIHFSLKRGSFT
+461 ISDIHFSLQKGSFT
-475 VITGTIGSGKTTL
+475 VVTGTIGSGKTTL

-515 FFTPPRSAYTA
+515 FFTPSRSAYTA

-540 LLGQAEQGD
+540 LLGQAEQND
-549 SLQQALHAA
+549 SLPQALHAA

-619 LWERMFQRRSDAT
+619 LWERMFQRRADAT
-632 CLVVSHRKTALSRAD
+632 CLVVSHRKTALTRAD
-647 HIIVMKDGRIE
+647 HIIVMRDGRIE
-658 AEGNSEELLRHSATF
+658 AEGTSAELLLRSETF
-673 RELWYGDE
+673 QQLWYGDE
-681 RHSS
+681 RKAE

>member
-1 MNTYQ
+1 MTTFQ
-6 YLWRLIMYRPMRY
+6 YLKGLIMYKPFRY
-19 LVNAIAWTVIYLA
+19 FINALAWTIIYLA
-32 PIAPGLITKEFFDS
+32 PIAPGLITKTFFDT
-46 LTGTSALGYGVWGL
+46 LTGNATLKFGVWGL
-60 IALLMAAAL
+60 IALLIGAAL
-69 GRIMLIV
+69 GRILLII
-76 IGFITDVNFRFRMG
+76 IGFITDVHFRFRMG

-140 MTCFALVSGYIL
+140 MTVFALVSGYIL

-165 PIVLVI
+165 PIVIVI

-184 RAASREATSKVTGE
+184 RAASRESTSKVTGE

-214 EKRVIARFS
+214 EKRVMERFH
-223 SFGDDRRKA
+223 SFGDQRRKA

-238 MGELLDSV
+238 MSELLDSV
-246 FSNSVNLGTGLI
+246 FSNSVNLGTGLL

-271 TVGDFALFVYYLTFV
+271 TVGDLALFVYYLTFV

-316 ASAKVLTMVNS
+316 ASAKVLTMVKP
-327 LHLKAES
+327 LYLKTERVEVKDPEKNQEKDHEQDQEHDS
-334 KVAEVTVS
+334 VVAP
-342 TIPLAQKG
+342 PL
-350 RENDSLGGVKWVDG
+350 
-364 HEREGWVKI
+364 
-373 GQGTKRESV
+373 
-382 SGANI
+382 
-387 EQRLERYSADEE
+387 QRLE
-399 KQEEGFEREFAD
+399 
-411 EAKQE
+411 
-416 IGFESEY
+416 
-423 AVGAKV
+423 
-429 EEGFSHETGV
+429 
-439 AASLRRLDVNGLS
+439 VNGLS
-452 YAYSDTGRG
+452 YTYPDTGRG
-461 ISDIHFSLKRGSFT
+461 IADIHFAMQRGSFT

-488 VRSLLGLLPKGEG
+488 VRSLLGLLPKESG

-515 FFTPPRSAYTA
+515 FFTPPQSAYTA

-549 SLQQALHAA
+549 SLQQALNAA
-558 VMEFDVAQLPGGLDT
+558 VLEFDVAQLPGGLDT

-632 CLVVSHRKTALSRAD
+632 CLVVSHRKTALTRAD

-658 AEGNSEELLRHSATF
+658 AEGTSEELLRHSSTF
-673 RELWYGDE
+673 RELWYGDD
-681 RHSS
+681 RKA

>member
-6 YLWRLIMYRPMRY
+6 YLWRLIMYRPIRY

-171 TAAQLATVRLQKY
+171 SAAQLATVRLQKY

-334 KVAEVTVS
+334 KVAEATVS
-342 TIPLAQKG
+342 AIPLAQKG
-350 RENDSLGGVKWVDG
+350 RERLGGIKRVEGLESEGASKVK
-364 HEREGWVKI
+364 
-373 GQGTKRESV
+373 
-382 SGANI
+382 
-387 EQRLERYSADEE
+387 LEV
-399 KQEEGFEREFAD
+399 
-411 EAKQE
+411 
-416 IGFESEY
+416 GFESQY
-423 AVGAKV
+423 AVGAKL
-429 EEGFSHETGV
+429 EEESSHENGL
-439 AASLRRLDVNGLS
+439 AASLHRLDVNGLS

>member
-6 YLWRLIMYRPMRY
+6 YLWRLIMYRPIRY

-271 TVGDFALFVYYLTFV
+271 TVGDLALFVYYLTFV

-316 ASAKVLTMVNS
+316 ASARVLTMVNS

-334 KVAEVTVS
+334 KVAKATVS
-342 TIPLAQKG
+342 AIPLAQKG
-350 RENDSLGGVKWVDG
+350 RENEGLGGDKVEGKFN
-364 HEREGWVKI
+364 HE
-373 GQGTKRESV
+373 T
-382 SGANI
+382 
-387 EQRLERYSADEE
+387 
-399 KQEEGFEREFAD
+399 
-411 EAKQE
+411 
-416 IGFESEY
+416 
-423 AVGAKV
+423 AVGA
-429 EEGFSHETGV
+429 
-439 AASLRRLDVNGLS
+439 SLQRLDVNGLS

-488 VRSLLGLLPKGEG
+488 VRSLLGLLPKGKG

-549 SLQQALHAA
+549 SLQMALHAA
-558 VMEFDVAQLPGGLDT
+558 VMEFDVALLPGGLDT

-619 LWERMFQRRSDAT
+619 LWERMFQRRSEAT

-647 HIIVMKDGRIE
+647 HIIVMKEGRIE
-658 AEGNSEELLRHSATF
+658 AEGNSEELLRQSATF

>member
-6 YLWRLIMYRPMRY
+6 YLWRLIMYRPFRY
-19 LVNAIAWTVIYLA
+19 IINAIAWTVIYLA
-32 PIAPGLITKEFFDS
+32 PIVPGLVTKEFFDS
-46 LTGTSALGYGVWGL
+46 LTGSSKLGYGVWGL
-60 IALLMAAAL
+60 IALLIAAAL
-69 GRIMLIV
+69 GRIILIV

-171 TAAQLATVRLQKY
+171 TTAQLATVRLQKY
-184 RAASREATSKVTGE
+184 RAASRESTSKVTGE

-214 EKRVIARFS
+214 EKRVINRFR

-238 MGELLDSV
+238 MTELLDSV

-327 LHLKAES
+327 LHLKPGGSLPGAKKE
-334 KVAEVTVS
+334 EG
-342 TIPLAQKG
+342 LE
-350 RENDSLGGVKWVDG
+350 RENVIGPK
-364 HEREGWVKI
+364 HKEGLKH
-373 GQGTKRESV
+373 ESV
-382 SGANI
+382 S
-387 EQRLERYSADEE
+387 SA
-399 KQEEGFEREFAD
+399 KNEGRFERETV
-411 EAKQE
+411 
-416 IGFESEY
+416 S
-423 AVGAKV
+423 
-429 EEGFSHETGV
+429 V
-439 AASLRRLDVNGLS
+439 AALKRLDVNGLT

-488 VRSLLGLLPKGEG
+488 VRSLLGLLPKGKG

-549 SLQQALHAA
+549 GLQQALNAA

-632 CLVVSHRKTALSRAD
+632 CLVVSHRKTALTRAD
-647 HIIVMKDGRIE
+647 HIIVMRDGRIE
-658 AEGNSEELLRHSATF
+658 AEGTSEELLLRSATF

-681 RHSS
+681 RHSQ